1 MSYLCSREIN
11 LNRKVDGHRARKR
24 FGQNFLQDANVINQI
39 IKAINPKIEN
49 HVVEIGPG
57 LGALTDEL
65 IGHCF
70 LTVIELD
77 RDLVNK
83 LERKYSQH
91 KNFEIHQ
98 GDALKFDFS
107 KIVKDN
113 LTEKIK
119 LVGNLPY
126 NISTPLIFY
135 LLKYK
140 DLIADM
146 HFMLQK
152 EVVERITSEPGSKT
166 YGRLSV
172 ILQYAC
178 ETNHLFNVEPEAFK
192 PAPKVDSAII
202 RIKPREIIAEPVADE
217 FLFQRLVTQAFSQR
231 RKTIRN
237 TLKTLASDTQ
247 LQAAQIDPG
256 VRPETVSV
264 QNYVRLTNILDNAH
278 T

>member
-1 MSYLCSREIN
+1 M
-11 LNRKVDGHRARKR
+11 NRKVDGHRARKR
-24 FGQNFLQDANVINQI
+24 FGQNFLQDANVVSQI
-39 IKAINPKIEN
+39 IQVINPKIEN

-83 LERKYSQH
+83 LESRYSQH
-91 KNFEIHQ
+91 KNFEIYQ
-98 GDALKFDFS
+98 GDALKFDFD
-107 KIVKDN
+107 KIVKEN
-113 LTEKIK
+113 CTEKIK
-119 LVGNLPY
+119 MVGNLPY
-126 NISTPLIFY
+126 NISTPLIFH

-140 DLIADM
+140 NLISDM

-178 ETNHLFNVEPEAFK
+178 ETNHLFNVKPEAFK
-192 PAPKVDSAII
+192 PPPKVDSAII
-202 RIKPREIIAEPVADE
+202 RIKPRKIIAEPVTDE

-237 TLKTLASDTQ
+237 TLKTLASEAQ

-256 VRPETVSV
+256 VRPETISV
-264 QNYVRLTNILDNAH
+264 LSYVRLTNILDSAH